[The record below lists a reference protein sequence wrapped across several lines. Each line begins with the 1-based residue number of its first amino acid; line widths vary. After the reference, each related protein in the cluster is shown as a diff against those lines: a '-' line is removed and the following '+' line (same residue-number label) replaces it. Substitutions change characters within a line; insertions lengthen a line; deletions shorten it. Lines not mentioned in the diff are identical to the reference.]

1 MAETQG
7 ASANAVATKK
17 IRVDTGRPK
26 ITVLQI
32 PVIAA
37 LAGLFGMRETTRR
50 NQKRGLSMSGWLIA
64 FCVALLVMLGLVLF
78 FLIDISLKITGLRRR
93 LAQIAEENS
102 TRHEKQANIAL
113 GIESELKWIRRTL
126 IP

>member
-1 MAETQG
+1 
-7 ASANAVATKK
+7 
-17 IRVDTGRPK
+17 
-26 ITVLQI
+26 
-32 PVIAA
+32 
-37 LAGLFGMRETTRR
+37 MRETTRR

-64 FCVALLVMLGLVLF
+64 FCVALLVMLGLVLV
-78 FLIDISLKITGLRRR
+78 FLIEISLKITSLHRR

-102 TRHEKQANIAL
+102 TRHEKQADIAF